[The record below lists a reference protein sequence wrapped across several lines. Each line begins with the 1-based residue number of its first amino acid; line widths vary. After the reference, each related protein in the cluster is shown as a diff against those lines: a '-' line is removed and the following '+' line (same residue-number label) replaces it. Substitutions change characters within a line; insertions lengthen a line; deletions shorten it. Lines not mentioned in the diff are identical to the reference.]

1 MSWVIEA
8 LTHKGLGNAG
18 LRSDMN
24 EEVTDPIVM
33 EALEWFVRMRD
44 DKVTA
49 ADRQALE
56 EWLARDD
63 AHLAAWNH
71 AQALWARFDIM
82 QPEFDR
88 MRRGRPLLSRR
99 NFVLGSVA
107 IVGGLG
113 GLYALNQRGFFAE
126 YKTDIGERRTIGL
139 PDGSTVELG
148 SYSALSTHFSETE
161 RRVELYRGE
170 GFFDVSR
177 DPARSFLVD
186 AGGGNTRALGTK
198 FDVKFVDDL
207 VTVAVSEHAV
217 QVQEDGF
224 SNLRLEEGWQVSYGR
239 NGLGQ
244 PTEASLDTVEAWRS
258 DRIIFQDVPLRRVL
272 AELERYRRGRIILMD
287 SSIGDIPVTA
297 IFETARTESALQT
310 IADTLGIRLLNAANY
325 VTLVYRSG

>member
-1 MSWVIEA
+1 
-8 LTHKGLGNAG
+8 
-18 LRSDMN
+18 MN
-24 EEVTDPIVM
+24 EDATDPIVM

-49 ADRQALE
+49 ADRQAFE
-56 EWLARDD
+56 AWLAADE
-63 AHLAAWNH
+63 AHAAAWKH
-71 AQALWARFDIM
+71 AQTLWARFDIM

-88 MRRGRPLLSRR
+88 LRRGHPLLSRR
-99 NFVLGSVA
+99 NFILGPVA
-107 IVGGLG
+107 IIGGLG
-113 GLYALNQRGFFAE
+113 SLYAIDQPGLFAE

-139 PDGSTVELG
+139 PDGSIVELG
-148 SYSALSTHFSETE
+148 SYSALSTHFTETE

-170 GFFDVSR
+170 GFFDVSH
-177 DPARSFLVD
+177 DPARAFLVD
-186 AGGGNTRALGTK
+186 AGGGTTRALGTK

-217 QVQEDGF
+217 QVQGGGF

-239 NGLGQ
+239 DGLGQ

-287 SSIGDIPVTA
+287 SSVGAIPVTA

-310 IADTLGIRLLNAANY
+310 IADTLGIRLLNAGNY
-325 VTLVYRSG
+325 VTLVYRAG

>member
-1 MSWVIEA
+1 
-8 LTHKGLGNAG
+8 
-18 LRSDMN
+18 MN
-24 EEVTDPIVM
+24 EDATDPIVM

-49 ADRQALE
+49 ADRQAFE
-56 EWLARDD
+56 AWLTANG
-63 AHLAAWNH
+63 AHVAAWEH
-71 AQALWARFDIM
+71 AQTLWARFDIM

-107 IVGGLG
+107 IIGGLG
-113 GLYALNQRGFFAE
+113 GLYAINQPGLFAE

-161 RRVELYRGE
+161 RRIELYRGE
-170 GFFDVSR
+170 GFFDVSG
-177 DPARSFLVD
+177 DPARPFLVD

-217 QVQEDGF
+217 QVQGGGF

-239 NGLGQ
+239 DGLGQ
-244 PTEASLDTVEAWRS
+244 PIEASLDTVEAWRS

-310 IADTLGIRLLNAANY
+310 IADTLGIRLLSAANY
-325 VTLVYRSG
+325 VTLVYRAG

>member
-1 MSWVIEA
+1 
-8 LTHKGLGNAG
+8 
-18 LRSDMN
+18 MN
-24 EEVTDPIVM
+24 EDATDPTIM

-44 DKVTA
+44 NKVTA
-49 ADRQALE
+49 AEQQAFE
-56 EWLARDD
+56 AWLAADE
-63 AHLAAWNH
+63 AHAEAWKH

-88 MRRGRPLLSRR
+88 LRRGRPVLSRR
-99 NFVLGSVA
+99 NFILGSVA
-107 IVGGLG
+107 MIGGLG
-113 GLYALNQRGFFAE
+113 GLFAIDQTGLFAE

-148 SYSALSTHFSETE
+148 SYSALSTHFNEME

-170 GFFDVSR
+170 GFFDVSH
-177 DPARSFLVD
+177 DAARAFLVS
-186 AGGGNTRALGTK
+186 AGGGTTRALGTK
-198 FDVKFVDDL
+198 FDIKFVDDL
-207 VTVAVSEHAV
+207 VTVAVGEHAV
-217 QVQEDGF
+217 QVQGRGF

-297 IFETARTESALQT
+297 IFQTARTESALQT
-310 IADTLGIRLLNAANY
+310 IADTLGVRHLNAANY
-325 VTLVYRSG
+325 VTLVYRSR

>member
-1 MSWVIEA
+1 
-8 LTHKGLGNAG
+8 
-18 LRSDMN
+18 MN
-24 EEVTDPIVM
+24 EDATDPIVM

-44 DKVTA
+44 DKVTG
-49 ADRQALE
+49 ADRQAFE
-56 EWLARDD
+56 AWLTANE
-63 AHLAAWNH
+63 AHAAAWKH
-71 AQALWARFDIM
+71 AQTLWARFDIM

-99 NFVLGSVA
+99 NFILGSVA
-107 IVGGLG
+107 VIGGLG
-113 GLYALNQRGFFAE
+113 GLYAINQPGLFAE
-126 YKTDIGERRTIGL
+126 YKTDIGERMTIGL
-139 PDGSTVELG
+139 PDDSTVELG
-148 SYSALSTHFSETE
+148 SYSALSAHFSETE

-177 DPARSFLVD
+177 DPARPFLVD
-186 AGGGNTRALGTK
+186 AGGGSTRTLGTK

-217 QVQEDGF
+217 QVQGGSF

-244 PTEASLDTVEAWRS
+244 PTEASLDTVQAWRS

-297 IFETARTESALQT
+297 IFETARTESALET
-310 IADTLGIRLLNAANY
+310 IADTLGIRLLSAANY
-325 VTLVYRSG
+325 VTLVYRAG